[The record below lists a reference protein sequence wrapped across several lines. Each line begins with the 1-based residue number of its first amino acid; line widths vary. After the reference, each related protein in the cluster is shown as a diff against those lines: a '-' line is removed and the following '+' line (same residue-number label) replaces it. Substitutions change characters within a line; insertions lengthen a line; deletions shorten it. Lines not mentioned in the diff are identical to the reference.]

1 MGTGFRIDAYFCSVI
16 PAFFNDITRYGSLS
30 VVGMAK
36 NVGKTV
42 CLRALLDYY
51 RKPEKAKDVAVT
63 SIGMDGENKD
73 SLFQTAK
80 PELDFYPGMVVQT
93 SEQHYI
99 RRRLS
104 ARILD
109 VSRETTACGRLVTA
123 QVVTPG
129 NLVLSGY
136 AYTQGLKHYI
146 RQAHEAGAKTAIID
160 GALSRMSLAS
170 PFVSEAMVL
179 CTGAALSKNMTEL
192 VSKTKLQYALMNLPL
207 LADSPMS
214 HLLPEIGNLTQ
225 GLHGISPEGKIHD
238 LGIPSLLQFR
248 SYWEKLKPYC
258 VPGAFLYVSGLL
270 NDAFLQAMAAQ
281 PNRPDL
287 IVSDFTKLF
296 VSAPAYQAFVRGG
309 SCLWV
314 LQQPVILGV
323 CVNPVS
329 PDGYVLDSLEL
340 RERMSEAL
348 GREVYDILF

>member
-1 MGTGFRIDAYFCSVI
+1 MNRTLFTIAAAVI
-16 PAFFNDITRYGSLS
+16 A
-30 VVGMAK
+30 
-36 NVGKTV
+36 
-42 CLRALLDYY
+42 
-51 RKPEKAKDVAVT
+51 AV
-63 SIGMDGENKD
+63 S
-73 SLFQTAK
+73 
-80 PELDFYPGMVVQT
+80 Y
-93 SEQHYI
+93 
-99 RRRLS
+99 
-104 ARILD
+104 
-109 VSRETTACGRLVTA
+109 A
-123 QVVTPG
+123 QVPG
-129 NLVLSGY
+129 ILERHPAN
-136 AYTQGLKHYI
+136 
-146 RQAHEAGAKTAIID
+146 
-160 GALSRMSLAS
+160 
-170 PFVSEAMVL
+170 
-179 CTGAALSKNMTEL
+179 
-192 VSKTKLQYALMNLPL
+192 
-207 LADSPMS
+207 
-214 HLLPEIGNLTQ
+214 
-225 GLHGISPEGKIHD
+225 SPEGKIHD